1 MTHEVSEDEIWN
13 GLRRRFAVGERLV
26 SKPGQWH
33 APNLGQ
39 SVVVRR
45 STRLRSAGAG
55 SIVAVGAA
63 IILVAV
69 LFGPLSA
76 RPGLVPT
83 PSATVPASAA
93 TPTATPAPSEALTL
107 TADDAGVSL
116 SASLDRTTVEPGG
129 TVTITVTVHNGRA
142 TPAGYNAL
150 CAGSAIM
157 TTSLPLPLEPTGL
170 SWTGAKAAFKA
181 AALGGTAVT
190 GESDN
195 SIVSAAYSA
204 TCSPGDAYRT
214 LSPGETIESRI
225 VWPASLVKGVPALPG
240 DVPFTITFMGLPGYP
255 TAFPTR
261 PPGPL
266 GLMIWAPDP
275 SMLHVSGHIEIVG
288 QAPKLLSKGQAI
300 DAALANPQF
309 ASWLGEEPSSTWSII
324 NVVLQDDGPTAYM
337 PAGPSWLIEVFRE
350 RGVPRN
356 SVLAFIDPYTGALQM
371 NTCESPCSR

>member
-1 MTHEVSEDEIWN
+1 MTHEVSDDEIWS

-33 APNLGQ
+33 ARNLGQ
-39 SVVVRR
+39 SVVARR
-45 STRLRSAGAG
+45 STRLRTAGAG
-55 SIVAVGAA
+55 SIVVIGAA

-83 PSATVPASAA
+83 SSATVPVSAA

-107 TADDAGVSL
+107 TADDTGLSL

-129 TVTITVTVHNGRA
+129 TVAITVTVHNGRT
-142 TPAGYNAL
+142 TPAGYYAL
-150 CAGSAIM
+150 CPGAAIM
-157 TTSLPLPLEPTGL
+157 TTTLPLPLEPPGL
-170 SWTGAKAAFKA
+170 SWTGTKAAFKA
-181 AALGGTAVT
+181 AALGGTSVI
-190 GESDN
+190 GESDVSMGS
-195 SIVSAAYSA
+195 SIYSA
-204 TCSPGDAYRT
+204 TCPPGIADRT
-214 LSPGETIESRI
+214 LGPGETIESHL

-255 TAFPTR
+255 PAFPTR
-261 PPGPL
+261 PPGPVVT
-266 GLMIWAPDP
+266 IFWAPDS
-275 SMLHVSGHIEIVG
+275 SMLHVSGHIEVVG

-309 ASWLGEEPSSTWSII
+309 ASWLAEEPSSTWSII
-324 NVVLQDDGPTAYM
+324 NVALQNDG
-337 PAGPSWLIEVFRE
+337 PAGPSWMIEVFRE
-350 RGVPRN
+350 NGVPRN
-356 SVLAFIDPYTGALQM
+356 LALAFIDPYTGALQM